1 MKLIKKD
8 EKTQNAF
15 EIVVT
20 GPNFETVKSWP
31 EKRVSSKVKPKVE
44 NNPVVNQT
52 VIDTKIDEKEIKRDL
67 EINLKVL
74 NGFVQSIF
82 SIAVICLI
90 LIISLN
96 N

>member
-1 MKLIKKD
+1 
-8 EKTQNAF
+8 
-15 EIVVT
+15 
-20 GPNFETVKSWP
+20 
-31 EKRVSSKVKPKVE
+31 
-44 NNPVVNQT
+44 VVNQT